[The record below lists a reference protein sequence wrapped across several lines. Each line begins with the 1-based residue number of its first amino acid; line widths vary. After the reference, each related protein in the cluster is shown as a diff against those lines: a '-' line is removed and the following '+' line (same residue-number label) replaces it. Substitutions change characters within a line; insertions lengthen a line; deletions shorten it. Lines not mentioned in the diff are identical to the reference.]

1 MDILGKN
8 IDPEVLQKI
17 ADVLKTPE
25 GNKLKSQMQNVDKE
39 SLMKLLTQ
47 MNMSQQDIVEASNK
61 IKELSQAELMN
72 KIFEKLRRS

>member
-39 SLMKLLTQ
+39 SLMNLLTQ

>member
-39 SLMKLLTQ
+39 SLMNLLTQ
-47 MNMSQQDIVEASNK
+47 MNMSQQDIVEAGNK